1 MSFFNLDNFEFGN
14 ILPCTNFKEG
24 WSTIFD
30 GKYPHARFHHQNY
43 PCGAVYT
50 AAIRNNNVI
59 IPEEG
64 NPEEPHNIME
74 QHVDEQPFDN
84 DRNNIFLGIFDS
96 NGRGRRASMHIKAH
110 LFNELSRLAREND
123 NHMSEDIINRAF
135 SSVENTFM
143 EYVKNTYQNDETRI
157 EDGSCCI
164 ASIIW
169 GRTLY
174 IANLGD
180 SRAVLGSNGS
190 TFKTLHVEKLTNDH
204 SVSNEAIREELQAR
218 NPYVPEVVLHNQL
231 TWNTSNI
238 KVNRSIGYA
247 QFKNNP
253 INSLQ
258 NIPEIE
264 QIRQVLVSA
273 EPELHS
279 RKIRNGDRFLILASH
294 GFWNFMTNEKA
305 ANIVNRNP
313 RDEIAK
319 RLLSAA
325 LEKATEKRRAERVYD
340 DMIIIVL
347 FFSEGLSQRIEEDTP
362 KRVVLHEG
370 SLYSSNIIMA
380 SRKSDQSHQIP
391 TSSIRNPR
399 ACVPTLTK
407 REGSSI
413 GKEWDICLRSSEFR
427 SDIHQSGQSDLM
439 EIKKMLQEMQRRVFK
454 IEQQLS
460 EHQPYPPVSAI
471 ELEMIGNVVSMG
483 FKVEVEKSIFG
494 DLDKEYI
501 YARDMIEVAKQDVLK
516 NHCMLFY
523 VRYLH
528 EKIIRPRELLNK
540 FSFLNPKLISE
551 AVESPNELH
560 AEKFCTIA
568 TVFSESQKF
577 KDKLIL
583 APCNL
588 RRYWVLLVIN
598 VNAETIYYIDSLN
611 SETANYP
618 NPVAYFQNPFDEH
631 IKKTVGL
638 KSNKFNWIKPKCPK
652 KPNYED
658 SGYYVMKF
666 MKDIITSANEI
677 PVNCLPDTYSND
689 DLDEVKTDWASYL
702 INSIKT
708 TKSSTSV

>member
-1 MSFFNLDNFEFGN
+1 
-14 ILPCTNFKEG
+14 
-24 WSTIFD
+24 
-30 GKYPHARFHHQNY
+30 
-43 PCGAVYT
+43 
-50 AAIRNNNVI
+50 
-59 IPEEG
+59 
-64 NPEEPHNIME
+64 ME

-313 RDEIAK
+313 RDVYTLLSTCVSFIIIFALSWLCYTCFLQEIAK

-618 NPVAYFQNPFDEH
+618 NPVAYFQKDNK
-631 IKKTVGL
+631 IINISLKKFIW
-638 KSNKFNWIKPKCPK
+638 KSQVDKNM
-652 KPNYED
+652 
-658 SGYYVMKF
+658 V
-666 MKDIITSANEI
+666 
-677 PVNCLPDTYSND
+677 
-689 DLDEVKTDWASYL
+689 
-702 INSIKT
+702 
-708 TKSSTSV
+708 